1 MGKVFLREQPEIEG
15 LARPHAE
22 LEPVEAQPEGRRADL
37 LHHRHGRLQVVGE
50 ARLRV
55 KLERQPHARISR
67 PPGRVGETHR
77 QPAKILRPERPEGVA
92 RDHEHRDAEIPTE
105 REPRLEMRP
114 VFPAGVALA
123 GQQAALETRRH
134 RRDAVAGQPVLQGGD
149 IVLLQ
154 KRVGV
159 AQPEV
164 DRVDVASSIILE
176 HRAERRLEAADG
188 GDRRLHGRH
197 ARRSRSMSTTSPT
210 GTRVCTSV
218 SRSRSVTVLSVSVWP
233 SIVRH
238 QGVPASSCRA

>member
-1 MGKVFLREQPEIEG
+1 MGEVFLRQQPEIER

-22 LEPVEAQPEGRRADL
+22 LEPVEAEPEGRRADL

-50 ARLRV
+50 ARPRV
-55 KLERQPHARISR
+55 KLERQPHSRIGR
-67 PPGRVGETHR
+67 PPGRVDEAHR
-77 QPAKILRPERPEGVA
+77 QPAKILRSQRPEGIA

-123 GQQAALETRRH
+123 GQQAALEACRH
-134 RRDAVAGQPVLQGGD
+134 RRNTVPGEPVLQGGD
-149 IVLLQ
+149 VMLLQ
-154 KRVGV
+154 KRIGV
-159 AQPEV
+159 SQPEV
-164 DRVDVASSIILE
+164 DRVDVAGGIILQ

-197 ARRSRSMSTTSPT
+197 ARRSRSISTTSPT